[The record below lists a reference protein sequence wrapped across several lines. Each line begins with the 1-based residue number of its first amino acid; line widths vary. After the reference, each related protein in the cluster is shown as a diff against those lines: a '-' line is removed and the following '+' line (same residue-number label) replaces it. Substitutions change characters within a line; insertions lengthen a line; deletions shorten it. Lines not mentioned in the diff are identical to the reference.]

1 MTIKLYSFWRS
12 IASYRVKV
20 ALNLKGMEFE
30 DISIDILSGEQ
41 FKPGYGDVNA
51 EHVVPTLVHD
61 GQSLF
66 QSLAIIEYLDDIQP
80 EPRLLPVDAKDRA
93 YVRALA
99 LVAIADSHPLIVPR
113 IRKHLAKAFDVDAHE
128 IDAWARHW
136 TLEGVTTYERLL
148 SRRPAE
154 PFALGETP
162 TIADIAI
169 AGQAITA
176 QLFKLELKDFPK
188 VQELAERC
196 FALPAFAK
204 AHPLRQPDFKASGGQ
219 H

>member
-20 ALNLKGMEFE
+20 ALNLKGIEFE
-30 DISIDILSGEQ
+30 DIPINILSGEQ
-41 FKPGYGDVNA
+41 FKPGYSDVNA
-51 EHVVPTLVHD
+51 EHVVPTFIHD

-80 EPRLLPVDAKDRA
+80 EPRLLPTDAKERA
-93 YVRALA
+93 YARALA

-113 IRKHLAKAFDVDAHE
+113 IRKHLAKAFGADAPTIDV
-128 IDAWARHW
+128 WARHW
-136 TLEGVTTYERLL
+136 TLEGLSTYERLL

-154 PFALGETP
+154 PFALGDVP
-162 TIADIAI
+162 TVADIGI

-176 QLFKLELKDFPK
+176 QLFKLELQDFPQ
-188 VQELAERC
+188 VQQLAERC
-196 FALPAFAK
+196 FAIPAFAK
-204 AHPLRQPDFKASGGQ
+204 AHPLKQPDFGAGG
-219 H
+219 HH

>member
-1 MTIKLYSFWRS
+1 MTMKLYSFWRS

-30 DISIDILSGEQ
+30 DIPINILSGEQ
-41 FKPGYGDVNA
+41 FKPGYSDVNA

-80 EPRLLPVDAKDRA
+80 GPRLLPMDPKERA
-93 YVRALA
+93 YARALA

-113 IRKHLAKAFDVDAHE
+113 IRKHLAKTFDADAPS
-128 IDAWARHW
+128 IDTWARHW
-136 TLEGVTTYERLL
+136 TLEGLSTYERLL
-148 SRRPAE
+148 SRRQAV
-154 PFALGETP
+154 PFALGAAP
-162 TIADIAI
+162 TVADIAI

-176 QLFKLELKDFPK
+176 QLFKIELGEYSQ
-188 VQELAERC
+188 VQQLAERC

-204 AHPLRQPDFKASGGQ
+204 AHPLKQPDFGSGGG
-219 H
+219 HH

>member
-41 FKPGYGDVNA
+41 FKPGYSDVNA

-66 QSLAIIEYLDDIQP
+66 QSLATIEYLDDIQP
-80 EPRLLPVDAKDRA
+80 EPRLLPVGPKERA
-93 YVRALA
+93 YARALA

-113 IRKHLAKAFDVDAHE
+113 IRKHLAQTFNADVQA

-136 TLEGVTTYERLL
+136 TLEGLTAYERLL
-148 SRRPAE
+148 SRRPAN
-154 PFALGETP
+154 PFALGEMLTV
-162 TIADIAI
+162 ADICI
-169 AGQAITA
+169 AGQVITG
-176 QLFKLELKDFPK
+176 QLFKIELKDFPQ
-188 VQELAERC
+188 VQKLAEQC

-204 AHPLRQPDFKASGGQ
+204 AHPRNQPNFKGSGGL

>member
-20 ALNLKGMEFE
+20 ALNLKGIEFE
-30 DISIDILSGEQ
+30 DIPINILSGEQ
-41 FKPGYGDVNA
+41 FKPGYSDVNA
-51 EHVVPTLVHD
+51 EHVVPTFIHD

-80 EPRLLPVDAKDRA
+80 EPRLLPTDAKERA
-93 YVRALA
+93 YARALA

-113 IRKHLAKAFDVDAHE
+113 IRKHLAKAFGADAPT

-136 TLEGVTTYERLL
+136 TLEGLSTYERLL
-148 SRRPAE
+148 SRRPAK
-154 PFALGETP
+154 PFALGEVP
-162 TIADIAI
+162 AVADIGI
-169 AGQAITA
+169 AGQVITA
-176 QLFKLELKDFPK
+176 QLFKLELGDFPQ
-188 VQELAERC
+188 VQQLAERC

-204 AHPLRQPDFKASGGQ
+204 AHPLKQPDFGTGG
-219 H
+219 HH

>member
-1 MTIKLYSFWRS
+1 MTIKLYAFWRS

-20 ALNLKGMEFE
+20 ALNLKGMDFE

-41 FKPGYGDVNA
+41 FKPGYSDVNA

-80 EPRLLPVDAKDRA
+80 EPRLLPTDPKDRA
-93 YVRALA
+93 YARALA

-113 IRKHLAKAFDVDAHE
+113 VRKHLAQAFGADAKA
-128 IDAWARHW
+128 IDAWAGHW
-136 TLEGVTTYERLL
+136 TFEGLATYERLL
-148 SRRPAE
+148 SRRPAK
-154 PFALGETP
+154 PFAVGEAP

-169 AGQAITA
+169 AGQLITA
-176 QLFKLELKDFPK
+176 QLFQLELKDFPL
-188 VQELAERC
+188 VLELSERC
-196 FALPAFAK
+196 SALPAFAM
-204 AHPLRQPDFKASGGQ
+204 AHPSKQPDFKKSGGS

>member
-20 ALNLKGMEFE
+20 ALNLKGIDFE
-30 DISIDILSGEQ
+30 DVSIDILSGEQ
-41 FKPGYGDVNA
+41 FKPGYSDVNA

-66 QSLAIIEYLDDIQP
+66 QSLAIMEYLDDIQP
-80 EPRLLPVDAKDRA
+80 EPRLLPTDAKDRA

-113 IRKHLAKAFDVDAHE
+113 IRKHLMKTFGADAQA

-136 TLEGVTTYERLL
+136 TLEGLTTYERLL
-148 SRRPAE
+148 SRRPAK

-162 TIADIAI
+162 TIADIGI

-176 QLFKLELKDFPK
+176 QLFKLELKEFPH
-188 VQELAERC
+188 VQQLAERC

-204 AHPLRQPDFKASGGQ
+204 AHPLKQPDFNAGGQ

>member
-1 MTIKLYSFWRS
+1 MAIKLYAFWRS

-20 ALNLKGMEFE
+20 ALNLKGMDFE
-30 DISIDILSGEQ
+30 DISVDILAGGQ
-41 FKPGYGDVNA
+41 FKPGYSDVNA

-66 QSLAIIEYLDDIQP
+66 QSLAIIEYLDDIEP
-80 EPRLLPVDAKDRA
+80 EPRLLPTDPKERA
-93 YVRALA
+93 YARAMA

-113 IRKHLAKAFDVDAHE
+113 VRKHLAQTFGADIQA

-136 TLEGVTTYERLL
+136 TLEGVATYERLL
-148 SRRPAE
+148 SRRPAQ

-162 TIADIAI
+162 TIADIGI
-169 AGQAITA
+169 AGQVMTA
-176 QLFKLELKDFPK
+176 QLFKLELKEFPQ
-188 VQELAERC
+188 VQGLAERC

-204 AHPLRQPDFKASGGQ
+204 AHPLKQPDLNAGGGQ